1 MLVLNKEK
9 IILCPRNMLPANS
22 MVNDALKSQH
32 FLMLTLIQLLNQKL
46 IVSLLQLIIKIILWI
61 ENQNSR
67 Y

>member
-1 MLVLNKEK
+1 
-9 IILCPRNMLPANS
+9 MLPANS